1 MEEVEVTMVDGTDP
15 DATGAGE
22 VDWGAT
28 AAADGVENVENVT
41 VVADDDDVVVV
52 DEEEDK
58 GCQGAPKN
66 EKVCI
71 SLQK

>member
-28 AAADGVENVENVT
+28 AAADGVENVT